1 MQRIQVESQNKEI
14 LTSAY
19 KDKNQVVLVMV
30 NNANNQSVEIP
41 NIWKKQ
47 RTRAYVTSSED
58 NLKRKKVNRKEFS
71 LTKESI
77 TTLVISK
84 Q

>member
-58 NLKRKKVNRKEFS
+58 NLKSKKANGKGFV
-71 LTKESI
+71 LPKESI

-84 Q
+84 P